1 MKRISLDLP
10 ENLDLNR
17 QDIAMLVASR
27 LYEQGKVTLGEGAA
41 MVGLTKRTFIEL
53 LGQYNVSIFNHEA
66 SDLARDIE
74 NA

>member
-10 ENLDLNR
+10 ENLDLKQ
-17 QDIAMLVASR
+17 QDIAMLVAAK

-41 MVGLTKRTFIEL
+41 MVGMTKRTFIEM
-53 LGQYNVSIFNHEA
+53 LGQYHVSLFNQSA
-66 SDLARDIE
+66 GDIAHDVE